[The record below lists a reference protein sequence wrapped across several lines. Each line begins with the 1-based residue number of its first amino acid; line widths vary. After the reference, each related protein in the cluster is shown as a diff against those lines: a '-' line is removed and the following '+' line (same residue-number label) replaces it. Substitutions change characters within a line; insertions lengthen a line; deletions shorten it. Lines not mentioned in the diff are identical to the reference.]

1 MPPPTEEGLR
11 PCFRSG
17 APIQLG
23 RPLLQ
28 RESVASTND
37 IAKQLAGSGAAEG
50 TTVMADAQT
59 QGRGRRGRAWY
70 SRPGLGLYLSVI
82 LRPGWEPRRIPH
94 LAVLGG
100 VSAAAA
106 LDTIGLPELE
116 VKWPNDI
123 LVRGRKIAGILIE
136 PRLGGQQLEYAVI
149 GVGVNVGHREADW
162 PEDLR
167 QTATSCAQQGVATSL
182 PAVRD
187 QLLREMTAGYHLL
200 QTGRFDTLWAKWLHY
215 GGRAEL
221 PVIR

>member
-1 MPPPTEEGLR
+1 MR
-11 PCFRSG
+11 
-17 APIQLG
+17 LG
-23 RPLLQ
+23 QPLLR

-37 IAKQLAGSGAAEG
+37 IAKQLARSGAAEG
-50 TTVMADAQT
+50 TAVMADEQT

-82 LRPGWEPRRIPH
+82 LRPGWESRRIPH

-106 LDTIGLPELE
+106 LDALGLAGMEI
-116 VKWPNDI
+116 KWPNDI
-123 LVRGRKIAGILIE
+123 LARGRKIAGILIE

-149 GVGVNVGHREADW
+149 GVGVNVGHRETDW

-167 QTATSCAQQGVATSL
+167 QTATSCAQQGVVTTPSAL
-182 PAVRD
+182 CD

-200 QTGRFDTLWAKWLHY
+200 QAGRFDALWAKWLHY